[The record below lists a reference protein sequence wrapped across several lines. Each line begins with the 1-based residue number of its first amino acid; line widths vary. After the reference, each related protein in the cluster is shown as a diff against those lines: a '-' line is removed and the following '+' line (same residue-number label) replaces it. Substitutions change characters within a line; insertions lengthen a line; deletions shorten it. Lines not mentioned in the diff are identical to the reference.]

1 MSWRKGGGTLGKVQ
15 GIIADFARNYAKK
28 NINDQTCIF
37 IVYQP
42 KVSENLK
49 KRLQE
54 TKKQK

>member
-1 MSWRKGGGTLGKVQ
+1 MSWRKGGGTLGKVE
-15 GIIADFARNYAKK
+15 GIIADVVRRCAEKTVKEQLCSF
-28 NINDQTCIF
+28 IF
-37 IVYQP
+37 YQP